1 MSTTTNNKKQEIKK
15 YAVFALMGIIFLA
28 CMWVLFAPSDADKEK
43 EQIGQGFNADIPDPK
58 KDEIIGDKKAA
69 YEHEQM
75 LQKRNDRMQSL
86 QDYTLILG
94 ESNSNANDN
103 LSLLDDEPSDKSNQI
118 SVATKKSTIGNS
130 VSAYKDIN
138 KTLGNF
144 YEKPKDDPEKEE
156 MKRKLEELENKMQE
170 KENTQNSMDEQLALM
185 EKSYEMAAKYMPQTS
200 NQGTPFEQTGN
211 NSLKSKIDNYS
222 SNNSNGKKTKVTP
235 IRNIHNRTV
244 SALQQ
249 KYSHSE
255 QFALYDQVRNTG
267 FNTLGGEMGVS
278 EKNTISA
285 VVQGD
290 QTLIDGQSIRLR
302 LTEPLMAGTIF
313 IPKNTTITGQVKVQ
327 GERLNILIA
336 SIEYQGTVLPVGLT
350 VYDSDGQKG
359 INIPGS
365 LELNA
370 IKEIAANMGQSM
382 GTSISITKNASSQIA
397 SDLTRGVIQ
406 GTSQYMQK
414 RIKQVKVTI
423 KSGHRIMLMPKQ

>member
-1 MSTTTNNKKQEIKK
+1 MSMTMTSEQKQQLKK
-15 YAVFALMGIIFLA
+15 YGVYACMGIIFLA
-28 CMWVLFAPSDADKEK
+28 CMWLLFSPSDTEK
-43 EQIGQGFNADIPDPK
+43 QQEIQGQGFNADIPEPK
-58 KDEIIGDKKAA
+58 QDEIIGDKKDA

-86 QDYTLILG
+86 QDYTLMLEG
-94 ESNSNANDN
+94 SNSNQKTSLN
-103 LSLLDDEPSDKSNQI
+103 LIPDEPSVTALKNKQEG
-118 SVATKKSTIGNS
+118 STIGGS
-130 VSAYKDIN
+130 VSAYQDIN

-156 MKRKLEELENKMQE
+156 LKRKLEEIEKKLSDQE
-170 KENTQNSMDEQLALM
+170 DTKSSMDEQLALM

-200 NQGTPFEQTGN
+200 NQGTPFEQSNN
-211 NSLKSKIDNYS
+211 NSLKSRIDNYS
-222 SNNSNGKKTKVTP
+222 PNSRETRVTP
-235 IRNIHNRTV
+235 IRTVNNQSV

-249 KYSHSE
+249 EYSNLE
-255 QFALYDQVRNTG
+255 LFEMYDQVRNTG
-267 FNTLGGEMGVS
+267 FNTLGGELGVS
-278 EKNTISA
+278 EKNTIAA

-302 LTEPLMAGTIF
+302 LTEPLMAGSVF
-313 IPKNTTITGQVKVQ
+313 IPENTMITGQAKVQ

-336 SIEYQGTVLPVGLT
+336 SIEYKGTILPVELT

-359 INIPGS
+359 INIPNS

-382 GTSISITKNASSQIA
+382 GTSISITSNASTQIA
-397 SDLTRGVIQ
+397 SDLTRGLIQ

-414 RIKQVKVTI
+414 KIKQVKVNI
-423 KSGHRIMLMPKQ
+423 KSGYRIMLMPKQ